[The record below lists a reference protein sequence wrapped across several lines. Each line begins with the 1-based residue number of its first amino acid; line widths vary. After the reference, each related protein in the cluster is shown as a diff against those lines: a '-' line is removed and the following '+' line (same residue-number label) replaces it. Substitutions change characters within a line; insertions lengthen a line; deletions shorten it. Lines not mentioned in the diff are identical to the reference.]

1 MDTLTEGIID
11 RNRGTLSGQDG
22 RINRRGRQAG
32 KTHQHEEESH
42 IRMDGKNKRHN
53 TIPKIQAINIEIYQW
68 KVSLIEGSIGRK
80 RALTQQTEMTHQQ
93 DGRAQ
98 YQMKQNSNNPIYHY
112 CNISIDEY
120 IDIRE
125 HWQKVTNTLAGK
137 DRLVDR
143 RYVHEGRKN

>member
-1 MDTLTEGIID
+1 MIKKKPATKTPTIPAINIPFHQRMDTLTEGIID

-68 KVSLIEGSIGRK
+68 KVTLTEGSIDINVE
-80 RALTQQTEMTHQQ
+80 LTQH
-93 DGRAQ
+93 
-98 YQMKQNSNNPIYHY
+98 
-112 CNISIDEY
+112 
-120 IDIRE
+120 
-125 HWQKVTNTLAGK
+125 V
-137 DRLVDR
+137 
-143 RYVHEGRKN
+143 